1 MAAGGLIQGPV
12 LLIRT
17 AAMRCRVSRT
27 RNGLLAWCLAIAFV
41 LTTGAAAQEI
51 LSVPRH
57 AEEARALVEPEAVL
71 HELPARI
78 AAARARSDHR
88 EVALLRLA
96 ESNACRV
103 LSRLTCQRDAGRLAH
118 EAARLANDRDLQV
131 RGLILESSGGIA
143 LQDFVTAQ
151 GALDA
156 AERLLQSDPHP
167 LLAADVFLGYSS
179 IAYSLGK
186 FEQAQQYAAR
196 GLEALGSSES
206 PVIRVRLLRNR
217 ARAWTQLGQVD
228 GAIDALHGAL
238 ALIPE
243 PQDPKL
249 RSELHLELARIAA
262 SRHQPEEQ
270 RKHARVALSI
280 ATQLHNPQLRGTAHE
295 MLGVVEAG
303 RGETEVAEQEF
314 REAIVAFRELQFR
327 HDERRV
333 LRAFVR
339 MLAEH
344 GRSPSDLHALLERL
358 VTLEIA
364 LDTEDQALAAH
375 SFESRL
381 KYAQQEFQVGLLQQS
396 VALAAQRQRLFY
408 LMILG
413 AIVLL
418 AGLAGAMWLQRR
430 YGARLAAAL
439 QRARES
445 EQALQASEQRMRALT
460 DNLPAAIAEI
470 DAHERYVEVNAYLA
484 QMVGRDVSDIL
495 GHTVLEIRGE
505 AIYRQ
510 CKAAIDAVL
519 GGELVQFRSSGET
532 FGKTRHYDS
541 IFVPAR
547 ANDGTVHGF
556 YSVSFDVTELTEA
569 QTALEQLARI
579 DPLTGI
585 ANRRHF
591 EERLEATL
599 AHARRTGRGLVVLA
613 MDLDK
618 FKGINDTYGHPV
630 GDAVLR
636 EFVRRV
642 RASVRQDDFFAR
654 LGGDEF
660 VLLVEEPPSIAGEV
674 IAKKLLRAMEAPFVI
689 EHLTLGVSSSIGAAY
704 GTGAHSAA
712 DLMSLADQA
721 LYDAKARGRATF
733 SIRRP
738 AAEPIGPT
746 PPPRT

>member
-1 MAAGGLIQGPV
+1 MRYGV
-12 LLIRT
+12 LWKRDLVL
-17 AAMRCRVSRT
+17 ACCLAW
-27 RNGLLAWCLAIAFV
+27 GLLLGA
-41 LTTGAAAQEI
+41 GAAAQQV

-78 AAARARSDHR
+78 AAARAKGDQR

-96 ESNACRV
+96 EANACRV

-118 EAARLANDRDLQV
+118 EAAREAKDRDLQV
-131 RGLILESSGGIA
+131 RGLILESSGDIA
-143 LQDFVTAQ
+143 LQDFVAAQ
-151 GALDA
+151 RALDD
-156 AERLLQSDPHP
+156 AERLLRGDPHP

-179 IAYSLGK
+179 IAHQLGK
-186 FEQAQQYAAR
+186 YEQAQQYAAR
-196 GLEALGSSES
+196 GLEALGRNDA

-217 ARAWTQLGQVD
+217 ARAWTQLNQVEP
-228 GAIDALHGAL
+228 AIEALNEAL

-249 RSELHLELARIAA
+249 RAELNLELARIAA
-262 SRHQPEEQ
+262 SRHDPDEQ
-270 RKHARVALSI
+270 RRRAQLALTI
-280 ATQLHNPQLRGTAHE
+280 ATQLHNPQIRGSAHE
-295 MLGVVEAG
+295 MLAIVAAG
-303 RGETEVAEQEF
+303 RGEADAAEREF
-314 REAIVAFRELQFR
+314 REAIVAFRELQYR

-333 LRAFVR
+333 LRDFIR
-339 MLAEH
+339 LLAVH
-344 GRSPSDLHALLERL
+344 GRSPDDLHALLERL

-364 LDTEDQALAAH
+364 LDAEDQALAAH
-375 SFESRL
+375 SFENRL
-381 KYAQQEFQVGLLQQS
+381 KFAQQEFQVGLLQHS
-396 VALAAQRQRLFY
+396 LALGAQRQRLFY
-408 LMILG
+408 VLIAG
-413 AIVLL
+413 AVALL

-430 YGARLAAAL
+430 YSGRLAAAL
-439 QRARES
+439 QRARAS
-445 EQALQASEQRMRALT
+445 EQALQTSEQRIRALT

-470 DAHERYVEVNAYLA
+470 DAGERYVEVNAHLA
-484 QMVGRDVSDIL
+484 QMVGKDVADIV
-495 GHTVLEIRGE
+495 GHRVQEIRGDQ
-505 AIYRQ
+505 IYEQ
-510 CKAAIDAVL
+510 VKPAMDAVL
-519 GGELVQFRSSGET
+519 GGELVQFRSRGEA
-532 FGKTRHYDS
+532 FGKARHYDT

-547 ANDGTVHGF
+547 ATDGTVRGF
-556 YSVSFDVTELTEA
+556 YSISFDVTELTEA

-579 DPLTGI
+579 DPLTGV

-591 EERLEATL
+591 EERLDATL

-642 RASVRQDDFFAR
+642 RAHVRQDDFFAR

-660 VLLVEEPPSIAGEV
+660 VLLVEEPPAIAGEV

-689 EHLTLGVSSSIGAAY
+689 DHLTLGVSSSIGAAY
-704 GTGAHSAA
+704 GTGADTAA

-721 LYDAKARGRATF
+721 LYEAKARGRATF
-733 SIRRP
+733 SIRRAASSEPP
-738 AAEPIGPT
+738 APFQT
-746 PPPRT
+746 QRS